1 MVLVKT
7 PHDVFFFF
15 FEKKT
20 RRLGM
25 TTNSQPSFLAFW
37 TFLCFCWDVL
47 QTLNRVVVWIT
58 AFDVSNMFFVVLFF
72 LVRVFATEPTC
83 FPFVKRFE

>member
-15 FEKKT
+15 LKKKT

-25 TTNSQPSFLAFW
+25 TTNSQPSFLACLDVFV
-37 TFLCFCWDVL
+37 FLLGCSANI
-47 QTLNRVVVWIT
+47 LNRVVVWIS
-58 AFDVSNMFFVVLFF
+58 AFDVSNMFFVVVFF
-72 LVRVFATEPTC
+72 WCAFLQQNQHVFHL
-83 FPFVKRFE
+83 